1 MNDGVFGGNH
11 PPAVKGYGERMV
23 KSLMTALP
31 DDWEACVVMDYSEGF
46 WERMAEKY
54 DRIEN

>member
-1 MNDGVFGGNH
+1 
-11 PPAVKGYGERMV
+11 MV
-23 KSLMTALP
+23 KAVMTGLP

-54 DRIEN
+54 DRIEVL